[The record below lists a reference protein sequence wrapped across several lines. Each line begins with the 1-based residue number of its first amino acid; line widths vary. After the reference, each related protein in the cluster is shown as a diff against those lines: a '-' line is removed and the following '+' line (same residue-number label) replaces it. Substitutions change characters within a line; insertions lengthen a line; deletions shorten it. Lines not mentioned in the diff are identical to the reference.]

1 MGRAFLSFCLT
12 KRSLQ
17 ATISSSKAV
26 MAKPKAKGNTAPTT
40 RLREITLYLIH
51 REVGRENPKFFFKNT
66 ASLSL
71 RC

>member
-26 MAKPKAKGNTAPTT
+26 MAKPKAKGSTAPTE
-40 RLREITLYLIH
+40 RIREIML
-51 REVGRENPKFFFKNT
+51 NT
-66 ASLSL
+66 VKKQ
-71 RC
+71 

>member
-40 RLREITLYLIH
+40 RLREITLYFIWW
-51 REVGRENPKFFFKNT
+51 EIGRENLIFFQMY
-66 ASLSL
+66 S
-71 RC
+71 

>member
-1 MGRAFLSFCLT
+1 MGRAFLSFCFT

-26 MAKPKAKGNTAPTT
+26 IAKPKAKGNTAPTM
-40 RLREITLYLIH
+40 RLREITFYLTQSDA
-51 REVGRENPKFFFKNT
+51 GGENLKYCFKNT